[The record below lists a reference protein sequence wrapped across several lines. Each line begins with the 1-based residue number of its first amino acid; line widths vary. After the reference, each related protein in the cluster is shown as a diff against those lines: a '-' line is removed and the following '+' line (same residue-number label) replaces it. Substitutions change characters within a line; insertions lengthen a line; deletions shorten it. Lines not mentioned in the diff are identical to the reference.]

1 LYNQVGGIARS
12 GKVHLKCSNKKL
24 VKANFACMRQKR
36 FDMFMR
42 YQACW
47 FGGSIKT
54 LLTRSRVDPREL
66 FERSVIAS
74 QASETFLFSI
84 FPWEGGELSFHCNSC
99 DVLFAYEI
107 CSSCHTARF
116 LLEDSTIFA

>member
-1 LYNQVGGIARS
+1 VLVWRINQNIVDEKQSRS
-12 GKVHLKCSNKKL
+12 
-24 VKANFACMRQKR
+24 A
-36 FDMFMR
+36 
-42 YQACW
+42 
-47 FGGSIKT
+47 
-54 LLTRSRVDPREL
+54 L

-84 FPWEGGELSFHCNSC
+84 FPWQGGELSFHCNSC